1 MSIRSKLAEIFDLE
15 KKKNLWFEFWKCQG
29 EHTGWKHLM
38 SDECIDSPTRPN
50 NAEELHEHGRP
61 VRCLEYELGQS
72 VSLLVV
78 CSTWFDVFFI
88 RKSAGGDVSL
98 PLFYVWTTRI

>member
-1 MSIRSKLAEIFDLE
+1 
-15 KKKNLWFEFWKCQG
+15 
-29 EHTGWKHLM
+29 M
-38 SDECIDSPTRPN
+38 SDEYIDSPTRPN
-50 NAEELHEHGRP
+50 NPEELHEHGRP

-78 CSTWFDVFFI
+78 CSTWFDIFFI

-98 PLFYVWTTRI
+98 PLFYVCGLLASRATTSLTALHAYWVCYISKRH

>member
-1 MSIRSKLAEIFDLE
+1 
-15 KKKNLWFEFWKCQG
+15 
-29 EHTGWKHLM
+29 M
-38 SDECIDSPTRPN
+38 SDESIDSPTRPN
-50 NAEELHEHGRP
+50 NPEELHEHGRP
-61 VRCLEYELGQS
+61 VRCLEYELGQL

-78 CSTWFDVFFI
+78 CSTWFDIFFI